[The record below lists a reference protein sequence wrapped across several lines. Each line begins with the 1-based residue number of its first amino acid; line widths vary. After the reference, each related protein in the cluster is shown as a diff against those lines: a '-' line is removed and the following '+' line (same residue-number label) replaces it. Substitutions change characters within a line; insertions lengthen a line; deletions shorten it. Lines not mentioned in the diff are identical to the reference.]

1 MPWLNDKG
9 ASKLERVIAG
19 FCYLTFGLIGL
30 LFIIISGQR
39 GQSSFFR
46 FHFLQSI
53 VLGIIFMLIQWCSG
67 ILVQLLLAL
76 MNMIAPLVGGS
87 AATISV
93 YLFGAVDIFFK
104 AYLLLFV
111 YGMIWAFMGKLAEIP
126 LISDIIRRQM

>member
-1 MPWLNDKG
+1 MPWMNDQG
-9 ASKLERVIAG
+9 ASTLERVIG
-19 FCYLTFGLIGL
+19 GICYLTFGLIGL

-53 VLGIIFMLIQWCSG
+53 VLGIIFMLLQWCSG
-67 ILVQLLLAL
+67 ILVQILIAL
-76 MNMIAPLVGGS
+76 MNMVAPLLGG
-87 AATISV
+87 AAGTVSL
-93 YLFGAVDIFFK
+93 YLFQGVDIFMK

-126 LISDIIRRQM
+126 FISDIIRRQM